1 MGDPMNCTTD
11 GCTNVVYARGW
22 CHKHYR
28 WNQMRNH
35 TMWTAREQ
43 QPIHGTRKRYEKG
56 CRCNDCT
63 TRESEYRAAWR
74 LRTGQTKTSRVL
86 KGDDR

>member
-1 MGDPMNCTTD
+1 MGDPMSCAID
-11 GCTNVVYARGW
+11 GCSKPTYARRLCRAHWGRRRDDW
-22 CHKHYR
+22 PR
-28 WNQMRNH
+28 F
-35 TMWTAREQ
+35 EQ
-43 QPIHGTRKRYEKG
+43 APIHGTRKRYEKG